1 MNIFK
6 VLSSND
12 GSINEPNV
20 SSFLAYLLDPNENH
34 GLGSRFVERF
44 LSPVIL
50 RNEEHYKE
58 LLYNNRVRDLS
69 RNSSYDVRVQAE
81 VKVVSFDDGSRRK
94 TRDIDI
100 LIEIFRRDHVH
111 STPVFSFCIENKIKD
126 GAIVTADKQ
135 LYEEIVGLRNYYD
148 TPLSDLAQPRL
159 SFIFLT
165 PAATKRAE
173 DQFNDLLLAVEQE
186 GWIIPCFHM
195 LWGIDERGGVQHTVT
210 DVLTEL
216 LKEEAI
222 GRIEPVYDYT
232 KHTIKSFISFIYS
245 GFQSYKEEKSL
256 SNEKSDYGKPVIQ
269 YIKDFYDAVD
279 SGTDIE
285 HEKLKRWVK
294 DKIQA
299 ASGLIIKNANFDNS
313 YIVNDRNRR
322 HYGVNSPFKMEKNLF
337 YYPEEANKKLIRK
350 LDITN
355 PPAGV
360 MIYWKDSESPDGV
373 GRALLTDVWKD
384 HQIEGRLAYAD

>member
-20 SSFLAYLLDPNENH
+20 SSFLAYLLDPNENP

-44 LSPVIL
+44 LSPMIL

-58 LLYNNRVRDLS
+58 LLYNNRVRD
-69 RNSSYDVRVQAE
+69 
-81 VKVVSFDDGSRRK
+81 
-94 TRDIDI
+94 
-100 LIEIFRRDHVH
+100 
-111 STPVFSFCIENKIKD
+111 
-126 GAIVTADKQ
+126 
-135 LYEEIVGLRNYYD
+135 
-148 TPLSDLAQPRL
+148 
-159 SFIFLT
+159 
-165 PAATKRAE
+165 
-173 DQFNDLLLAVEQE
+173 
-186 GWIIPCFHM
+186 
-195 LWGIDERGGVQHTVT
+195 
-210 DVLTEL
+210 
-216 LKEEAI
+216 
-222 GRIEPVYDYT
+222 
-232 KHTIKSFISFIYS
+232 
-245 GFQSYKEEKSL
+245 L

-279 SGTDIE
+279 IGTDIE
-285 HEKLKRWVK
+285 HEELKRWVK

-384 HQIEGRLAYAD
+384 QQI